1 MSIVLF
7 EILIV
12 LLLVAANGI
21 FSMSEMAVVSARKT
35 RLQQMAEEGNK
46 GAKAAIELADSPNR
60 FFSTVQ
66 VGITLIGIIA
76 GAYGGATLSEKLSAV
91 LNQVPLLLPYSGTL
105 SFGLVVGAITFL
117 SLVFGELIPKRLALS
132 NPERVASALAPS
144 MAALARAASPIVH
157 FLSVATEYG
166 LKVLGVKPTDEPAV
180 TEKEI
185 RLLID
190 QGTQAGTIEETEQ
203 DLLERVFRFGDR
215 QVSSLMTPRPDILW
229 IDLDAPEESLRQEF
243 ANSYYSRLP
252 VCRGEID
259 KVLGIV
265 QVKDL
270 LAQLLRGKILNPEV
284 CLRKPLFV
292 PETAPARQVL
302 EKFRES
308 GMDLA
313 LVVDEFGSIQGLVT
327 LNDMLEALVGELP
340 TDDEQADGQIM
351 QREDGSWLVDGSM
364 SLEELEHRIEPLPR
378 FQRAN
383 YRTLG
388 GFIMAQLGH
397 IPVVAENVHWQ
408 GFCFEVMD
416 MDGNRVDKVLV
427 SLASASEREI
437 VDDPVNS

>member
-1 MSIVLF
+1 MSAVII
-7 EILIV
+7 EIFIV
-12 LLLVAANGI
+12 LLLVVANGV
-21 FSMSEMAVVSARKT
+21 FSMSEMALVSARKS
-35 RLQQMAEEGNK
+35 RLQQMAEEGKK

-60 FFSTVQ
+60 FFSTAQ
-66 VGITLIGIIA
+66 IGITLIGIIA
-76 GAYGGATLSEKLSAV
+76 GAYGGANLSAKLSVV
-91 LNQVPLLLPYSGTL
+91 LDQVPFLRPYSGSL

-117 SLVFGELIPKRLALS
+117 SLVFGELIPKRMALS
-132 NPERVASALAPS
+132 DPERFAATVAPS
-144 MAALARAASPIVH
+144 MKFIADAASPIVS
-157 FLSVATEYG
+157 FLSAATELG
-166 LKVLGVKPTDEPAV
+166 LRLIGVKHTDEPAI

-229 IDLDAPEESLRQEF
+229 IDVESSEEVLRQEL
-243 ANSYYSRLP
+243 ASSEYSRLP
-252 VCRGEID
+252 VCQGKVD

-270 LAQLLRGKILNPEV
+270 LAQVLRAEPLNPEV

-292 PETAPARQVL
+292 PETAPAQQVL

-340 TDDEQADGQIM
+340 SDETRTDSQVI

-364 SLEELEHRIEPLPR
+364 SLEELEYRIEKLPQ

-388 GFIMAQLGH
+388 GFTMAQLGH
-397 IPVVAENVHWQ
+397 IPIVADRFHWQ

-427 SLASASEREI
+427 SLSPEDEASE
-437 VDDPVNS
+437 P

>member
-1 MSIVLF
+1 MSTVII
-7 EILIV
+7 EIFIV
-12 LLLVAANGI
+12 LLLVVINGV
-21 FSMSEMAVVSARKT
+21 FSMSEMAVVSARKS
-35 RLQQMAEEGNK
+35 RLQQMATEGNK

-60 FFSTVQ
+60 FFATVQ
-66 VGITLIGIIA
+66 IGITLIGIIA
-76 GAYGGATLSEKLSAV
+76 GAYGGASLAEDLSIVFNRFPFLR
-91 LNQVPLLLPYSGTL
+91 PYSETL

-117 SLVFGELIPKRLALS
+117 SLVFGELIPKRMALS
-132 NPERVASALAPS
+132 NPERFASTVAPTMKVIAN
-144 MAALARAASPIVH
+144 AASPIVY
-157 FLSVATEYG
+157 FLSAATEFG
-166 LKVLGVKPTDEPAV
+166 LRLIGVKHADEPAI

-229 IDLDAPEESLRQEF
+229 IDLESSEEVLRQEL
-243 ANSYYSRLP
+243 AGSEYSRLP
-252 VCRGEID
+252 VCQGVVD
-259 KVLGIV
+259 KVMGIV

-270 LAQLLRGKILNPEV
+270 LAQVLKGEPLNPEV

-292 PETAPARQVL
+292 PETAPAQQVL

-308 GMDLA
+308 GTDLA

-340 TDDEQADGQIM
+340 SDEALTNSSQVI

-364 SLEELEHRIEPLPR
+364 SLEELEYRIEELPQ
-378 FQRAN
+378 FQRAS

-388 GFIMAQLGH
+388 GFMMAQLGH
-397 IPVVAENVHWQ
+397 IPIVADRFHWQ
-408 GFCFEVMD
+408 SFCFEVMD

-427 SLASASEREI
+427 SLSPETGEA
-437 VDDPVNS
+437 

>member
-1 MSIVLF
+1 MSSVVIELVV
-7 EILIV
+7 V
-12 LLLVAANGI
+12 LLLVVANGV
-21 FSMSEMAVVSARKT
+21 FSMSEMALVSARKS

-46 GAKAAIELADSPNR
+46 GAKAALELADSPNR
-60 FFSTVQ
+60 FFSTAQ
-66 VGITLIGIIA
+66 IGITLIGIIA
-76 GAYGGATLSEKLSAV
+76 GAYGGANLSAKLSV
-91 LNQVPLLLPYSGTL
+91 VFQKVPFLSPYSDSL
-105 SFGLVVGAITFL
+105 SFGLVIGAITFL

-132 NPERVASALAPS
+132 APERIASLVATS
-144 MAALARAASPIVH
+144 MTSLARAASPLVH
-157 FLSVATEYG
+157 FLSLATELG
-166 LKVLGVKPTDEPAV
+166 LRLIGVKPTDEPAV

-190 QGTQAGTIEETEQ
+190 QGAQEGTIEETEQ

-215 QVSSLMTPRPDILW
+215 QVNSLMTPRPDMLW
-229 IDLDAPEESLRQEF
+229 INVESSEEALRQEL
-243 ANSYYSRLP
+243 ASSEYSRLP
-252 VCRGEID
+252 VCQGTLD

-270 LAQLLRGKILNPEV
+270 LAQVLRGENLNPEG

-340 TDDEQADGQIM
+340 SDEALTDSEVV
-351 QREDGSWLVDGSM
+351 QREDGSWLIDGSV
-364 SLEELEHRIEPLPR
+364 SLEELEYRIEELPR
-378 FQRAN
+378 FQRAS

-388 GFIMAQLGH
+388 GFVMAQLGH
-397 IPVVAENVHWQ
+397 IPLIADRFHWQ

-416 MDGNRVDKVLV
+416 MDGNRVDKVLL
-427 SLASASEREI
+427 STLPEAEATGDS
-437 VDDPVNS
+437 

>member
-1 MSIVLF
+1 MSTVIV
-7 EILIV
+7 EIFIV
-12 LLLVAANGI
+12 LLLVVVNGV
-21 FSMSEMAVVSARKT
+21 FAMSEMAVVSARRS
-35 RLQQMAEEGNK
+35 RLQQMEAEGNK

-60 FFSTVQ
+60 FFATVQ
-66 VGITLIGIIA
+66 IGITLIGIIA
-76 GAYGGATLSEKLSAV
+76 GAYGGASLTEELTAV
-91 LNQVPLLLPYSGTL
+91 LYQFPFLRPYGGTL

-117 SLVFGELIPKRLALS
+117 SLVFGELIPKRMALS
-132 NPERVASALAPS
+132 NPERFASTVAPAMKVIAN
-144 MAALARAASPIVH
+144 AASPIVY
-157 FLSVATEYG
+157 FLSAATEFG
-166 LKVLGVKPTDEPAV
+166 LRLIGVKHTDEPAI

-190 QGTQAGTIEETEQ
+190 QGTQAGTIEVTEQ

-229 IDLDAPEESLRQEF
+229 IDLESSEEVLRQEL
-243 ANSYYSRLP
+243 ASSEYSRLP
-252 VCRGEID
+252 VCQGKVD

-270 LAQLLRGKILNPEV
+270 LAQVLKGEPLNPEV

-292 PETAPARQVL
+292 PETAPAQQVL

-340 TDDEQADGQIM
+340 SDEALTDSQVI

-364 SLEELEHRIEPLPR
+364 SLEEMEYRIEELPQ

-388 GFIMAQLGH
+388 GFMMAQLGH
-397 IPVVAENVHWQ
+397 IPIVADSFHWQ

-427 SLASASEREI
+427 SLSPETDEA
-437 VDDPVNS
+437 

>member
-1 MSIVLF
+1 MSTVIV

-12 LLLVAANGI
+12 LLLIVANGV
-21 FSMSEMAVVSARKT
+21 FSMSEMALVSARKS

-60 FFSTVQ
+60 FFSTAQ
-66 VGITLIGIIA
+66 IGITLIGIIA
-76 GAYGGATLSEKLSAV
+76 GAYGGANLSAKLSGV
-91 LNQVPLLLPYSGTL
+91 LQQVPFLGPYSGSL

-117 SLVFGELIPKRLALS
+117 SLVVGELIPKRLALS
-132 NPERVASALAPS
+132 DPERIASIVATP
-144 MAALARAASPIVH
+144 MASLARAASPLVH
-157 FLSVATEYG
+157 FLSLTTEWG
-166 LKVLGVKPTDEPAV
+166 LRLLRVKPTDEPSV

-203 DLLERVFRFGDR
+203 DMLERVFRFGDR
-215 QVSSLMTPRPDILW
+215 QVSSLMTPRPDMLW
-229 IDLDAPEESLRQEF
+229 IDVESSEEVLRQEL
-243 ANSYYSRLP
+243 ASSEYSRLP
-252 VCRGEID
+252 VCQGTLD

-270 LAQLLRGKILNPEV
+270 LAQLLRGENLNPEG

-308 GMDLA
+308 GMDLG

-340 TDDEQADGQIM
+340 SDEALTDSEVF
-351 QREDGSWLVDGSM
+351 QREDGSWLIDGSL
-364 SLEELEHRIEPLPR
+364 SLEELEYRIEELPR
-378 FQRAN
+378 FQRAS

-388 GFIMAQLGH
+388 GFVMAQLGH
-397 IPVVAENVHWQ
+397 IPLVSDRFHWQ

-416 MDGNRVDKVLV
+416 MDGNRVDKVLL
-427 SLASASEREI
+427 STLPETEETGDS
-437 VDDPVNS
+437 

>member
-1 MSIVLF
+1 LSSVIV
-7 EILIV
+7 EIVIV
-12 LLLVAANGI
+12 LLLVVANGV
-21 FSMSEMAVVSARKT
+21 FSMSEMALVSARRS
-35 RLQQMAEEGNK
+35 RLQQMAEDGNK
-46 GAKAAIELADSPNR
+46 GAKAAIELVDSPNR
-60 FFSTVQ
+60 FFSTAQ
-66 VGITLIGIIA
+66 IGITLIGIIA
-76 GAYGGATLSEKLSAV
+76 GAYGGANLSEQLSAV
-91 LNQVPLLLPYSGTL
+91 LNQFPLLSPYSGSL

-132 NPERVASALAPS
+132 APERIASAVARS
-144 MAALARAASPIVH
+144 MASLARAASPLVH
-157 FLSVATEYG
+157 FLGFATEWG
-166 LKVLGVKPTDEPAV
+166 LRLMGVQPTEEPAV
-180 TEKEI
+180 TEREI

-203 DLLERVFRFGDR
+203 DMLERVFRFGDR

-229 IDLDAPEESLRQEF
+229 IDVESSEEMLRQEL
-243 ANSYYSRLP
+243 ASSEYSRFP
-252 VCRGEID
+252 VCQGAVD

-270 LAQLLRGKILNPEV
+270 LAQLLRGESLNPEG

-292 PETAPARQVL
+292 PETAPAQQVL

-340 TDDEQADGQIM
+340 SDEALTDSQFV
-351 QREDGSWLVDGSM
+351 QREDGSWLIDGSL
-364 SLEELEHRIEPLPR
+364 SLEELEYRIEELPR
-378 FQRAN
+378 FQRAS

-397 IPVVAENVHWQ
+397 IPLVADHFHWQ
-408 GFCFEVMD
+408 GFSFEVMD
-416 MDGNRVDKVLV
+416 MDGNRVDKVLLSV
-427 SLASASEREI
+427 LPETEKS
-437 VDDPVNS
+437 DDP

>member
-1 MSIVLF
+1 
-7 EILIV
+7 
-12 LLLVAANGI
+12 
-21 FSMSEMAVVSARKT
+21 MSEMAVVSARRS
-35 RLQQMAEEGNK
+35 RLQQMEAEGNK

-60 FFSTVQ
+60 FFATVQ
-66 VGITLIGIIA
+66 IGITLIGIIA
-76 GAYGGATLSEKLSAV
+76 GAYGGASLSEELTVV
-91 LNQVPLLLPYSGTL
+91 LRQFPFLRPYSGTL

-117 SLVFGELIPKRLALS
+117 SLVFGELIPKRMALS
-132 NPERVASALAPS
+132 NPERFASTVAPTMKVIAN
-144 MAALARAASPIVH
+144 AASPIVY
-157 FLSVATEYG
+157 FLSAATEFG
-166 LKVLGVKPTDEPAV
+166 LRLVGVKHTDEPAI

-229 IDLDAPEESLRQEF
+229 IDLESSAEVLRQEL
-243 ANSYYSRLP
+243 ASSEYSRLP
-252 VCRGEID
+252 VCQGKVD

-270 LAQLLRGKILNPEV
+270 LAQVLKGEPLNPEL

-292 PETAPARQVL
+292 PETAPAQQVL

-340 TDDEQADGQIM
+340 SDEALTDSQVI

-364 SLEELEHRIEPLPR
+364 SLEDLEYRIEELPQ

-388 GFIMAQLGH
+388 GFMMAQLGH
-397 IPVVAENVHWQ
+397 IPIVADRFHWQ

-427 SLASASEREI
+427 SLSPETGDLSK
-437 VDDPVNS
+437 PSVNK

>member
-1 MSIVLF
+1 MSAVLI
-7 EILIV
+7 EIFIV
-12 LLLVAANGI
+12 LLLVVANGV
-21 FSMSEMAVVSARKT
+21 FSLSEMALVSARKS

-60 FFSTVQ
+60 FFSTAQ
-66 VGITLIGIIA
+66 IGITLIGIIA
-76 GAYGGATLSEKLSAV
+76 GAYGGANLSEKLSVV
-91 LNQVPLLLPYSGTL
+91 LDQVPFLRPYIGSL

-117 SLVFGELIPKRLALS
+117 SLVFGELIPKRMALS
-132 NPERVASALAPS
+132 DPERFAATVAPS
-144 MAALARAASPIVH
+144 MKFIANAASPIVH
-157 FLSVATEYG
+157 FLSASTELG
-166 LKVLGVKPTDEPAV
+166 LRLMRVKPSNEPAV

-229 IDLDAPEESLRQEF
+229 IDVESSEEVLRQEL
-243 ANSYYSRLP
+243 ASSEYSRLP
-252 VCRGEID
+252 VCQGKVD

-270 LAQLLRGKILNPEV
+270 LAQVLRDEPLNPEI

-292 PETAPARQVL
+292 PETAPAQQVL

-340 TDDEQADGQIM
+340 SDETLADSQVI

-364 SLEELEHRIEPLPR
+364 SLEELEYRIEELPP

-388 GFIMAQLGH
+388 GFTMAQLGH
-397 IPVVAENVHWQ
+397 IPVVADRFHWQ

-427 SLASASEREI
+427 SLSPETT
-437 VDDPVNS
+437 DDA

>member
-91 LNQVPLLLPYSGTL
+91 LNQVPLLIPYSGTL

-132 NPERVASALAPS
+132 DPERIASTLAPS
-144 MAALARAASPIVH
+144 MAALARAASPLVH

-166 LKVLGVKPTDEPAV
+166 LNVLGVKPTDEPAV

-229 IDLDAPEESLRQEF
+229 IDLDAPEDSLRQEF
-243 ANSYYSRLP
+243 ANSHYSRLP

-270 LAQLLRGKILNPEV
+270 LAQLLRSETLNPEV

-340 TDDEQADGQIM
+340 TDDTQADGQIM

-427 SLASASEREI
+427 SLASVSERER